1 MCRIYIAW
9 DFFIY
14 GGFGKP
20 QEIAGG
26 KPSELRQSWFSP
38 CTPFPG
44 HARKQGA
51 YVIQKLR
58 EMTGVTGY
66 KGQKI
71 RGLRQTGAWR

>member
-26 KPSELRQSWFSP
+26 KPSELRSP
-38 CTPFPG
+38 GFPPAPPF
-44 HARKQGA
+44 QGTLENR
-51 YVIQKLR
+51 VH
-58 EMTGVTGY
+58 TSY
-66 KGQKI
+66 KNCVK
-71 RGLRQTGAWR
+71 